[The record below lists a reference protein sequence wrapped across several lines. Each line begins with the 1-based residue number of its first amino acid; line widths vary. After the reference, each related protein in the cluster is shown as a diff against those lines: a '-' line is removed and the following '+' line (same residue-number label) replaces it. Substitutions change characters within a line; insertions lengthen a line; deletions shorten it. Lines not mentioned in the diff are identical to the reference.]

1 MEKQAKHDAKHGI
14 SRGPSPY
21 PQHAAG
27 DDSDSSS
34 ILDTE
39 EQMGEF
45 AKEIREVNL
54 KAELEL
60 LKKGPEKA
68 EKIEKKRL
76 EEIAKIEEGRR
87 KSGPKVSKNVSKA
100 DRKAGEEAAKL
111 EYILIENL

>member
-1 MEKQAKHDAKHGI
+1 
-14 SRGPSPY
+14 
-21 PQHAAG
+21 
-27 DDSDSSS
+27 
-34 ILDTE
+34 
-39 EQMGEF
+39 MGEF

-68 EKIEKKRL
+68 AKIEKKRL
-76 EEIAKIEEGRR
+76 EEIAKMEGRR
-87 KSGPKVSKNVSKA
+87 KAGAKVSKNVPKA